1 MHYDSPLKEG
11 AKINILKEISM
22 EKNEKQAC
30 AIKTSVGGQALLEGI
45 MMKGP
50 FTSAMAVRLPNG
62 EIDVSTW
69 DTKQPTGIKK
79 VPFVRG
85 IFNFIDT
92 LIQGYSCLMKS
103 AELSGQEEEP
113 DKMELW
119 LNKTFGK
126 AAGAVFNTIIT
137 VLALVLALGLFIGL
151 PALATSLL
159 GKWIESNFALSA
171 IEGCIKIAIFFAYI
185 IAVSKMED
193 IHRTFMYH
201 GAEHKTI
208 FCYEQGLDLTVEN
221 VRKQKRFH
229 PRCGTSFL
237 LIVLVVSIL
246 VSSVITWDNMLIRVA
261 LKVLLLPVTVG
272 ISYEI
277 IKFAGR
283 HDNWLT
289 RIISAPGLWFQN
301 FTTQEPDDSMI
312 EIAIAAVT
320 PVLPENWEDAA
331 F

>member
-1 MHYDSPLKEG
+1 
-11 AKINILKEISM
+11 M
-22 EKNEKQAC
+22 ENNEKQSC

-50 FTSAMAVRLPNG
+50 EKSAMAVRKPNG
-62 EIDVSTW
+62 EIDLSVW
-69 DTKQPTGIKK
+69 DTKKLTGVRKI
-79 VPFVRG
+79 PFIRG
-85 IFNFIDT
+85 TFNFVDT
-92 LIQGYSCLMKS
+92 LIKGYDCLMKS
-103 AELSGQEEEP
+103 AEISGQEEEP
-113 DKMELW
+113 DKLELW

-126 AAGAVFNTIIT
+126 AAGAIFGTIVTFIAA
-137 VLALVLALGLFIGL
+137 VLAIGLFFGI
-151 PALATSLL
+151 PALVAGFAGNYVENKVLL
-159 GKWIESNFALSA
+159 SV
-171 IEGCIKIAIFFAYI
+171 IEGVIKIGMFLAYI
-185 IAVSKMED
+185 IGVSKMSD

-208 FCYEQGLDLTVEN
+208 FCYEKGLELTVEN
-221 VRKQKRFH
+221 VRKQQRFH

-246 VSSVITWDNMLIRVA
+246 VSSVITWENVFVRIFLKILMLPI
-261 LKVLLLPVTVG
+261 TVG

-283 HDNWLT
+283 HDNWFT
-289 RIISAPGLWFQN
+289 KIISAPGLWFQN

-312 EIAIAAVT
+312 EVAIAAVK
-320 PVLPENWEDAA
+320 PVLPENPEDAA

>member
-1 MHYDSPLKEG
+1 
-11 AKINILKEISM
+11 M
-22 EKNEKQAC
+22 ENNEKQTC

-50 FTSAMAVRLPNG
+50 EKSAMAVRKPNG
-62 EIDVSTW
+62 EIDLSVW
-69 DTKQPTGIKK
+69 DTKKLTGIRKI
-79 VPFVRG
+79 PFIRG
-85 IFNFIDT
+85 TFNFIDT
-92 LIQGYSCLMKS
+92 LIQGYDCLMKS
-103 AELSGQEEEP
+103 AEISGQEEEP
-113 DKMELW
+113 DKFELW
-119 LNKTFGK
+119 LNKVFGK
-126 AAGAVFNTIIT
+126 AAGAVFGTVIT
-137 VLALVLALGLFIGL
+137 VIAAALAIGLFFGV
-151 PALATSLL
+151 PALIAGFIGNYVENAVL
-159 GKWIESNFALSA
+159 LSA
-171 IEGCIKIAIFFAYI
+171 IEGVIKIAMFLAYI
-185 IAVSKMED
+185 VGVSKMSD

-208 FCYEQGLDLTVEN
+208 FCYEQGLELTVEN
-221 VRKQKRFH
+221 VRKQQRFH

-237 LIVLVVSIL
+237 LIVLVISIL
-246 VSSVITWDNMLIRVA
+246 VSSVITWESVLVRVG
-261 LKVLLLPVTVG
+261 LKILLLPATVG

-312 EIAIAAVT
+312 EIAIAAVK
-320 PVLPENWEDAA
+320 PVLPENPEDAK

>member
-1 MHYDSPLKEG
+1 
-11 AKINILKEISM
+11 M
-22 EKNEKQAC
+22 EQNEKQSC

-50 FTSAMAVRLPNG
+50 FKSAMAVRKPNG
-62 EIDVSTW
+62 EIDLSVW
-69 DTKQPTGIKK
+69 DTKKLTGIRK
-79 VPFVRG
+79 VPFIRG
-85 IFNFIDT
+85 TFNFIDT
-92 LIQGYSCLMKS
+92 LIQGYDCLMKS
-103 AELSGQEEEP
+103 AEISGQEEEP
-113 DKMELW
+113 DKFELW

-126 AAGAVFNTIIT
+126 AAGAVFGTVVT
-137 VLALVLALGLFIGL
+137 VLAAVIAIGLFFGV
-151 PALATSLL
+151 PALI
-159 GKWIESNFALSA
+159 GGFVGNYVENKVVLSVV
-171 IEGCIKIAIFFAYI
+171 EGVIKIAMFLAYI
-185 IAVSKMED
+185 IGVSKMSD

-208 FCYEQGLDLTVEN
+208 FCYEQGLELTVEN

-237 LIVLVVSIL
+237 LIVLVVSVL
-246 VSSVITWDNMLIRVA
+246 VSSVITWENMFIRIA
-261 LKVLLLPVTVG
+261 LKLLMLPITVG

-289 RIISAPGLWFQN
+289 KIISAPGLWFQN

-312 EIAIAAVT
+312 EIAIAAVK
-320 PVLPENWEDAA
+320 PVLPENPEDAA
-331 F
+331 Y

>member
-1 MHYDSPLKEG
+1 
-11 AKINILKEISM
+11 M
-22 EKNEKQAC
+22 ENNEKQSC

-50 FTSAMAVRLPNG
+50 FKSAMAVRKPNG
-62 EIDVSTW
+62 EIDLSVW
-69 DTKQPTGIKK
+69 DTKKLTGIRK
-79 VPFVRG
+79 VPFIRG
-85 IFNFIDT
+85 TFNFIDT
-92 LIQGYSCLMKS
+92 LIQGYDCLMKS
-103 AELSGQEEEP
+103 AEISGQEEEP
-113 DKMELW
+113 DKFELW
-119 LNKTFGK
+119 LNKVFGK
-126 AAGAVFNTIIT
+126 AAGAVFSTVIT
-137 VLALVLALGLFIGL
+137 VLAAVLAIGLFFGV
-151 PALATSLL
+151 PAIIAGFVGNYVENNVL
-159 GKWIESNFALSA
+159 LSA
-171 IEGCIKIAIFFAYI
+171 IEGVIKIAMFLAYI
-185 IAVSKMED
+185 IGVSKMSD
-193 IHRTFMYH
+193 IRRTFMYH

-208 FCYEQGLDLTVEN
+208 FCYEQGLELTVEN

-237 LIVLVVSIL
+237 LIVLVISIL
-246 VSSVITWDNMLIRVA
+246 VSSVITWESVLVRVG
-261 LKVLLLPVTVG
+261 LKILLLPVTVG

-320 PVLPENWEDAA
+320 PVLPENPEDAK

>member
-1 MHYDSPLKEG
+1 
-11 AKINILKEISM
+11 M
-22 EKNEKQAC
+22 ERNEKQSC

-50 FTSAMAVRLPNG
+50 FKSAMAVRKPNG
-62 EIDVSTW
+62 EIDLSVW
-69 DTKQPTGIKK
+69 DTKKLTGIRK

-85 IFNFIDT
+85 IFNFVDT
-92 LIQGYSCLMKS
+92 LIQGYDCLMKS
-103 AELSGQEEEP
+103 AEISGQEEEP
-113 DKMELW
+113 DKFELW
-119 LNKTFGK
+119 LDKTFGK
-126 AAGAVFNTIIT
+126 AAGSVFSTIVT
-137 VLALVLALGLFIGL
+137 VLALVLAIGLFFGV
-151 PALATSLL
+151 PALVTGLVSDFITS
-159 GKWIESNFALSA
+159 KVALSA
-171 IEGCIKIAIFFAYI
+171 IEGVIKIGLFLVYVIG
-185 IAVSKMED
+185 VSQMKD
-193 IHRTFMYH
+193 IKRTFMYH

-221 VRKQKRFH
+221 VRMQKRFH

-237 LIVLVVSIL
+237 LIVLVVSVL
-246 VSSVITWDNMLIRVA
+246 VSSVITWENLLIRVL
-261 LKVLLLPVTVG
+261 LKVLMLPITVG

-283 HDNWLT
+283 HDNWFT
-289 RIISAPGLWFQN
+289 KIISAPGLWLQN

-320 PVLPENWEDAA
+320 PVLPENPEDAA

>member
-1 MHYDSPLKEG
+1 
-11 AKINILKEISM
+11 M
-22 EKNEKQAC
+22 EKNEKQTC

-50 FTSAMAVRLPNG
+50 FKSAMAVRKPNG
-62 EIDVSTW
+62 EIDISTW
-69 DTKQPTGIKK
+69 ETKQLTGIRK

-85 IFNFIDT
+85 TFNFIDT
-92 LIQGYSCLMKS
+92 LIQGYDCLMKS
-103 AELSGQEEEP
+103 AEISGQEEEP
-113 DKMELW
+113 DKLELW
-119 LNKTFGK
+119 LNKVFGK
-126 AAGAVFNTIIT
+126 AAGAVFGTIVTILAA
-137 VLALVLALGLFIGL
+137 VLAVGLFFGV
-151 PALATSLL
+151 PALIAGFA
-159 GKWIESNFALSA
+159 GKYIESKVALSA
-171 IEGCIKIAIFFAYI
+171 IEGVIKIVMFLAYI
-185 IAVSKMED
+185 IGVSKMSD

-208 FCYEQGLDLTVEN
+208 FCYEQGLELTVEN
-221 VRKQKRFH
+221 VRKQQRFH

-246 VSSVITWDNMLIRVA
+246 VSSVITWENMLLRVA
-261 LKVLLLPVTVG
+261 IKILMLPITVG

-289 RIISAPGLWFQN
+289 KIISAPGLWFQN

-312 EIAIAAVT
+312 EVAIAAVK
-320 PVLPENWEDAA
+320 PVLPENPEDAA

>member
-1 MHYDSPLKEG
+1 
-11 AKINILKEISM
+11 M

-30 AIKTSVGGQALLEGI
+30 AIKTSVGGQALIEGI

-50 FTSAMAVRLPNG
+50 FQSAMAVRKPNG

-69 DTKQPTGIKK
+69 ETKKLTGIRT
-79 VPFVRG
+79 VPFIRG
-85 IFNFIDT
+85 TFNFIDT
-92 LIQGYSCLMKS
+92 LIKGYDCLMKS
-103 AELSGQEEEP
+103 AEISGQEEEP
-113 DKMELW
+113 DKFEIW

-126 AAGAVFNTIIT
+126 AAGGVFSFIVT
-137 VLALVLALGLFIGL
+137 VLAVVISVGLFFGL
-151 PALATSLL
+151 PAFITGLFAGT
-159 GKWIESNFALSA
+159 IENKVALSA
-171 IEGCIKIAIFFAYI
+171 IEGVVKIGIFLLYI
-185 IAVSKMED
+185 IGVSKMSD
-193 IHRTFMYH
+193 VKRTFMYH

-208 FCYEQGLDLTVEN
+208 FCYEQGLELTVEN
-221 VRKQKRFH
+221 IRKQKRFH

-246 VSSVITWDNMLIRVA
+246 ISSVITWDNMLIRVA
-261 LKVLLLPVTVG
+261 LKILMLPITVG

-289 RIISAPGLWFQN
+289 RIISAPGLWLQN

-312 EIAIAAVT
+312 EVAIAAVT
-320 PVLPENWEDAA
+320 PVLPENPEDAA

>member
-1 MHYDSPLKEG
+1 
-11 AKINILKEISM
+11 M
-22 EKNEKQAC
+22 ENNENKAC
-30 AIKTSVGGQALLEGI
+30 TIKTSVGGQALLEGI

-50 FTSAMAVRLPNG
+50 EKSAMAVRKPNG
-62 EIDVSTW
+62 EIDLSVW
-69 DTKQPTGIKK
+69 DTKKLTGIRK
-79 VPFVRG
+79 VPFIRG
-85 IFNFIDT
+85 TFNFIDT
-92 LIQGYSCLMKS
+92 LIQGYDCLMKS
-103 AELSGQEEEP
+103 AEISGQEEEP
-113 DKMELW
+113 DKFELW

-126 AAGAVFNTIIT
+126 AAGSVFSFVVTLVAA
-137 VLALVLALGLFIGL
+137 VLAIGLFFGV
-151 PALATSLL
+151 PALIA
-159 GKWIESNFALSA
+159 GFAGNYIESKMLLSV
-171 IEGCIKIAIFFAYI
+171 IEGIIKIALFFAYI
-185 IAVSKMED
+185 IGVSKLSD

-208 FCYEQGLDLTVEN
+208 FCYEKGLELTVEN
-221 VRKQKRFH
+221 VREQKRFH

-246 VSSVITWDNMLIRVA
+246 VSSVVTWDNVLMRVV
-261 LKVLLLPVTVG
+261 LKILLLPVTVG

-283 HDNWLT
+283 HDNWFT

-312 EIAIAAVT
+312 EIAIAAVK
-320 PVLPENWEDAA
+320 PVLPENPEDAA

>member
-1 MHYDSPLKEG
+1 
-11 AKINILKEISM
+11 M
-22 EKNEKQAC
+22 ENNEKQTC

-50 FTSAMAVRLPNG
+50 EKSAMAVRKPNG
-62 EIDVSTW
+62 EIDLSVW
-69 DTKQPTGIKK
+69 DTKKLTGIRKI
-79 VPFVRG
+79 PFIRG
-85 IFNFIDT
+85 TFNFIDT
-92 LIQGYSCLMKS
+92 LIQGYDCLMKS
-103 AELSGQEEEP
+103 AEISGQEEEP
-113 DKMELW
+113 DKFELW
-119 LNKTFGK
+119 LNKVFGK
-126 AAGAVFNTIIT
+126 AAGAVFGTVIT
-137 VLALVLALGLFIGL
+137 VIAAALAIGLFFGV
-151 PALATSLL
+151 PALIAGFIGNYVENAVL
-159 GKWIESNFALSA
+159 LSA
-171 IEGCIKIAIFFAYI
+171 IEGVIKIAMFLAYI
-185 IAVSKMED
+185 IGVSKMSD

-208 FCYEQGLDLTVEN
+208 FCYEQGLELTVEN
-221 VRKQKRFH
+221 VRKQQRFH

-237 LIVLVVSIL
+237 LIVLVISIL
-246 VSSVITWDNMLIRVA
+246 VSSVITWESVLVRVG
-261 LKVLLLPVTVG
+261 LKILLLPVTVG

-312 EIAIAAVT
+312 EIAIAAVK
-320 PVLPENWEDAA
+320 PVLPENPEDAK